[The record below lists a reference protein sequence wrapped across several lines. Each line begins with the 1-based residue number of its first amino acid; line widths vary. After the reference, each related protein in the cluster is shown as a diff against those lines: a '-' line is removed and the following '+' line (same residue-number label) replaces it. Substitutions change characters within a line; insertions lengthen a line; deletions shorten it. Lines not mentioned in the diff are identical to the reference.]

1 MTFLSKIPLFRKLI
15 QKFDYLSYRIDSL
28 SQYNE
33 KLEKKIIYLENE
45 LIHQKHIS
53 KYKNGEK
60 INIIFICQRPQV
72 WSSLKSLYEACIMD
86 SDFNVTIVTIPV
98 KKQLP
103 NLNFNHEIYE
113 SEGAETFWSNSD
125 CTVINGYDSISKK
138 WLDLRTLNPD
148 YVFFQQPYDIVRS
161 ELYKS
166 YNIAEFATIGYT
178 SYYYAISSD
187 DVKECMPFDFMQNV
201 TLCFLQ
207 NNSEA
212 KWFNNKFDIAKYPT
226 VKRFI
231 TGSPRFDNLQYYK
244 NSKSSIWKLNTN
256 NSFKII
262 WTPRWTTNENT
273 CHFFDYKDKFVEYC
287 KTHNDVDFIFRP
299 HPQAKLNYAAEEN
312 FSVNQF
318 EQYELLYKNSKNMNI
333 DYTPDYISLFY
344 SADVLISDISGV
356 IPEFFITGKPIIFCK
371 KEKSKYNIESDW
383 SKGLYYAKN
392 WSEVE
397 QLLNQLKEGIDP
409 LQEIRNKLIS
419 SEFVL
424 STELIGQK
432 MKSIIKK
439 DFKGEL

>member
-98 KKQLP
+98 KKQLL

-125 CTVINGYDSISKK
+125 CNVINGYDSISKK

-178 SYYYAISSD
+178 SYYYAVSLAGI
-187 DVKECMPFDFMQNV
+187 KECMPDDFIKNIS
-201 TLCFLQ
+201 LCFLQ

-212 KWFNNKFDIAKYPT
+212 KWFNNKFDISKYPT

-231 TGSPRFDNLQYYK
+231 TGSPRFDNLQNYK

-273 CHFFDYKDKFVEYC
+273 CTFFDYKDKFTDYC
-287 KTHNDVDFIFRP
+287 SNHLDIDFVFRP

-312 FSVNQF
+312 FSISEF
-318 EQYELLYKNSKNMNI
+318 ENYEAIYNISKNMNI
-333 DYTPDYISLFY
+333 DYSADYLPLFY
-344 SADVLISDISGV
+344 SANVLISDISSI
-356 IPEFFITGKPIIFCK
+356 IPEFFLTGKPIIYCK
-371 KEKSKYNIESDW
+371 KNNAIYDIEGDW
-383 SKGLYYAKN
+383 SKGLYVAYT

-397 QLLNQLKEGIDP
+397 NLLDQLKNGNDP
-409 LQEIRNKLIS
+409 LKEKRDELIKS
-419 SEFVL
+419 DFNI
-424 STELIGQK
+424 STEIIGK
-432 MKSIIKK
+432 KIKEIIKK
-439 DFKGEL
+439 DFSGQL